1 MTTVQKLAA
10 HLLLLFYPPYILS
23 KNNSIPPQLKKYIVA
38 CDALH
43 KRKKHSHPIFW
54 NHNSQDCPTCCS
66 GPRGKRGHRGHTGY
80 TGSTGPTGITGAT
93 GATGPGSGATG
104 PTGTTGATGSTGTTG
119 ATGNAGATG
128 STGSTGTTGSTGSTG
143 TTGATGNTGATGPNG
158 STGATGST
166 GSTGATGATGNTGVT
181 GSNGS
186 TGATGATGSIGSTGA
201 TGSAGATGSIGST
214 GITGATGNTGATGS
228 TGATG
233 ATGSTGST
241 GATGSCGNNELF
253 INPFMMANNSSSNPN
268 TTFTKVYGTASST
281 PSIDTW
287 RVRSSGMPQDP
298 IDTQF
303 ALPQDLDTASPI
315 TLEIHF
321 FISDQNGSG
330 NTANVQIQA
339 DYAASGVEIGI
350 SAPATGFAETV
361 TSGNF
366 TITEPTGST
375 GAQENLTHM
384 VTSVTLNGALMAG
397 KNWAYINLIRIAPT
411 AGSTEYN
418 KDIYLALFAFKYTRI
433 CS

>member
-166 GSTGATGATGNTGVT
+166 GSTGATGATGNTGAT

-186 TGATGATGSIGSTGA
+186 TGATGPSGFT
-201 TGSAGATGSIGST
+201 GATGSIGV
-214 GITGATGNTGATGS
+214 
-228 TGATG
+228 
-233 ATGSTGST
+233 TGST